1 MKTPH
6 MKTPHIRST
15 DMKATDRKPV
25 SLRWRLLL
33 PLVMTAIVISALL
46 YFTMRNVTTQA
57 VQATQDA
64 LLETAALSI
73 LEQTRTIED
82 DVEVDLPY
90 NIFTMLGATSEDKVY
105 YRIDLDGAFLTG
117 YEDLA
122 PNIIPQQEDRPV
134 FSSIDFRDNKLRQAT
149 IHRGFVV
156 RGKIKFVRI
165 TIAQTQLFQETIIRD
180 ISRSASIIGIS
191 FFGFAIFMA
200 LLVTTSFLRPIKLLA
215 DAVSRRGPND
225 LRPVKHPT
233 PEELAPLVLS
243 LNGFI
248 ARLRTTLRQT
258 ETFIAEAAHHIRT
271 PLSLVKSESQ
281 LALSKST
288 NAHNREHLRNIIQA
302 VDQSSRSASQLL
314 DHAIVLY
321 RAEQVDE
328 LHLDLTVVIQ
338 NLVEN
343 IQPAASLK
351 DINIVA
357 DLDITSSIFIM
368 ADRVLV
374 EVALRNMLDNAIKYS
389 QPDQTIHVTLGVVKS
404 MAKISVMDQGR
415 GLEGINQRGL
425 KQRFKRGSNVDDVI
439 GSGLGLAIV
448 WEICAALSGKF
459 TLKNNKGDGA
469 CAVLYLPV
477 C

>member
-1 MKTPH
+1 MKTADF
-6 MKTPHIRST
+6 KTSMVSK
-15 DMKATDRKPV
+15 DSRKPM

-33 PLVMTAIVISALL
+33 LLVVTAIIISALL
-46 YFTMRNVTTQA
+46 FFTMRNVTTQA

-73 LEQTRTIED
+73 LEQTRTVED

-90 NIFTMLGATSEDKVY
+90 NTFTMLGATSEDKVY

-117 YEDLA
+117 YEDLV
-122 PNIIPQQEDRPV
+122 PNIIPQEEDRLA
-134 FSSIDFRDNKLRQAT
+134 FSSITFRGNKLRQAT

-156 RGKIKFVRI
+156 RGTTKFVRI

-233 PEELAPLVLS
+233 PEELTPLVLS

-288 NAHNREHLRNIIQA
+288 SPDDREHLRNIIQA

-321 RAEQVDE
+321 RAEQADE
-328 LHLDLTVVIQ
+328 LRLDLTILIQ
-338 NLVEN
+338 NLIEN

-351 DINIVA
+351 DINIVS
-357 DLDITSSIFIM
+357 DLDSTSPIFIM
-368 ADRVLV
+368 ADQVLV

-389 QPDQTIHVTLGVVKS
+389 QPDQTIFVTLSVANN
-404 MAKISVMDQGR
+404 MAKTSVKDQGR
-415 GLEGINQRGL
+415 GLEGINQREL

-448 WEICAALSGKF
+448 WEICSSLSGKF
-459 TLKNNKGDGA
+459 TLKNNKGNGA
-469 CAVLYLPV
+469 CAILYLPV

>member
-1 MKTPH
+1 MTSP
-6 MKTPHIRST
+6 
-15 DMKATDRKPV
+15 DMKPSGMKPSGMKSVERKPV

-33 PLVMTAIVISALL
+33 PLVVTAIVISALL
-46 YFTMRNVTTQA
+46 FFTMRNVTTHA

-73 LEQTRTIED
+73 LEQTRTTED
-82 DVEVDLPY
+82 DVEIDLPY
-90 NIFTMLGATSEDKVY
+90 HIFTMLGATSEDKVY

-117 YEDLA
+117 YEDLV
-122 PNIIPQQEDRPV
+122 PNIMPQQEDRPV
-134 FSSIDFRDNKLRQAT
+134 FSSVVFRDSKLRQAT

-156 RGKIKFVRI
+156 RGKTKFVRI

-180 ISRSASIIGIS
+180 ISRTASIIGIS

-200 LLVTTSFLRPIKLLA
+200 LFVTTSFLRPIKLLA

-225 LRPVKHPT
+225 LRPVRHPT
-233 PEELAPLVLS
+233 PEELAPLVQS

-288 NAHNREHLRNIIQA
+288 NVHSREHLRNIMQA

-321 RAEQVDE
+321 RAEQADE
-328 LHLDLTVVIQ
+328 LRLDLNLVIQ
-338 NLVEN
+338 NIVEN
-343 IQPAASLK
+343 IQPVASLR
-351 DINIVA
+351 DINI
-357 DLDITSSIFIM
+357 TSNFDTDASIFIM

-389 QPDQTIHVTLGVVKS
+389 EPDQTIHVSLGTS
-404 MAKISVMDQGR
+404 NNMAKITVRDQGR
-415 GLEGINQRGL
+415 GIKGVNQRGL

-448 WEICAALSGKF
+448 WEICTALHGTF

>member
-1 MKTPH
+1 MKPFG
-6 MKTPHIRST
+6 MKSSG
-15 DMKATDRKPV
+15 KKPV

-33 PLVMTAIVISALL
+33 PLVVTAIVISALL
-46 YFTMRNVTTQA
+46 FFTMRNVTTHA

-73 LEQTRTIED
+73 LEQTRTIEN
-82 DVEVDLPY
+82 DVEIDLPY

-105 YRIDLDGAFLTG
+105 YRIDLDGDFLTG
-117 YEDLA
+117 YEDLK
-122 PNIIPQQEDRPV
+122 PGIIPEQEDRPV
-134 FSSIDFRDNKLRQAT
+134 FSSIVFRNSKLRQAT

-156 RGKIKFVRI
+156 RGETKFVRI

-180 ISRSASIIGIS
+180 ISQTASIIGIS

-200 LLVTTSFLRPIKLLA
+200 LFVTTSFLRPIKLLA

-225 LRPVKHPT
+225 LRPVRHPT
-233 PEELAPLVLS
+233 PEELAPLVQS

-288 NAHNREHLRNIIQA
+288 NAHNREHLRNIMQA

-321 RAEQVDE
+321 RAEQADE
-328 LHLDLTVVIQ
+328 LRLDLNVVIQ
-338 NLVEN
+338 NVVEN

-351 DINIVA
+351 DINIA
-357 DLDITSSIFIM
+357 SDLDTGASVFIM
-368 ADRVLV
+368 ADRVLI

-389 QPDQTIHVTLGVVKS
+389 QPDQTILVTLGMSNS
-404 MAKISVMDQGR
+404 MAKISVKDQGR

-448 WEICAALSGKF
+448 WEICTALHGRF
-459 TLKNNKGDGA
+459 TLKNNKGGGA
-469 CAVLYLPV
+469 CAILYLPA